1 MQSHHIMRFLQLVPV
16 TDDPAVYIDH
26 AGMRMIQH
34 EYAYTSMTFKINDEG
49 NEELGK
55 RFGQRFDIQLSWIF
69 SVEISDII
77 VQKLILRFNSF
88 GEGVSPPP
96 TLHVIN
102 DCNCFFTFLGH
113 FIVIWALICCWQLSM
128 K

>member
-1 MQSHHIMRFLQLVPV
+1 MRFLQLVPV

-88 GEGVSPPP
+88 GEGVLFLHISGSLHCNLGSHLLLAALNEINLN
-96 TLHVIN
+96 TLLYKNSADVGRQR
-102 DCNCFFTFLGH
+102 L
-113 FIVIWALICCWQLSM
+113 
-128 K
+128 